1 MEMYWRCIGDMMCE
15 KTRISFDTSKHPIR
29 DLYSSIACVITRKTA
44 NMAKQIENNGSFLL
58 YLVFLLTFAYNLVIT
73 KYLEL

>member
-1 MEMYWRCIGDMMCE
+1 MFE

>member
-1 MEMYWRCIGDMMCE
+1 MMFE

-58 YLVFLLTFAYNLVIT
+58 YLQTYSDFMEADVFENV
-73 KYLEL
+73 